1 MSPLTKEYPPGARK
15 AMELKEGNP
24 RAWQEQG
31 ILPLSTEWEE
41 KLESLTQIAI
51 GGYNLPQEPV
61 KRVIGGVCIYKSNG
75 EYDQLPLSFLWEIL
89 VVAMFA
95 KKFKVEGLILVPIME
110 ESHNYP
116 SYEAHYQTLS
126 SKISRLVDRLSEF
139 LGVHLSATHA
149 NHLFEGEISKR
160 ELYGLFQPYTDNPK
174 LKLYPM
180 GVSNEDQILKG
191 YESYCLRYRY
201 PAGDVGKE
209 NLIVDGVHLSQSV
222 ILGIEKQ
229 AAYIPTLPILSLEA
243 NENCFMVDSKNV
255 PTMYDDVS
263 FENVEEWNSLIEENL
278 GFRFEEIVKFVQSL

>member
-1 MSPLTKEYPPGARK
+1 
-15 AMELKEGNP
+15 
-24 RAWQEQG
+24 
-31 ILPLSTEWEE
+31 
-41 KLESLTQIAI
+41 
-51 GGYNLPQEPV
+51 
-61 KRVIGGVCIYKSNG
+61 
-75 EYDQLPLSFLWEIL
+75 
-89 VVAMFA
+89 MFA

-116 SYEAHYQTLS
+116 SYKAHYQTLS
-126 SKISRLVDRLSEF
+126 SKISRLIDRLSDF
-139 LGVHLSATHA
+139 LRVHLSATHA

-209 NLIVDGVHLSQSV
+209 DLIVDGVHLSQSV

-255 PTMYDDVS
+255 PTIYDDVS